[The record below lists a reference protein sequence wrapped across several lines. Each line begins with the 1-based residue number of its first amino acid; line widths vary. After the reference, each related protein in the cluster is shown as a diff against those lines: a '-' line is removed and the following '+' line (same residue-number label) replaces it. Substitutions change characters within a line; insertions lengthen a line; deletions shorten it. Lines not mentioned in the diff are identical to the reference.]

1 MKSLTYTIVLLNEFS
16 SKKPVSGYNLDQTVI
31 KDKIYNKKYEAK
43 DDNMVV
49 SEKWQI
55 FKCLFKLPAVWSA
68 N

>member
-1 MKSLTYTIVLLNEFS
+1 MSFQVRCLYT
-16 SKKPVSGYNLDQTVI
+16 SGYNLDQTTI
-31 KDKIYNKKYEAK
+31 RDKIQNKKYEAK

-55 FKCLFKLPAVWSA
+55 FKCLFKLLAVWSA